1 VRKILEYILELT
13 NNRFGCIIALYTE
26 EMELQMKVYLLIRES
41 GDSLASQVIVAF
53 KTFEKAL
60 AERDHYRSRDS
71 EDHYF
76 IQEVEVE

>member
-1 VRKILEYILELT
+1 
-13 NNRFGCIIALYTE
+13 
-26 EMELQMKVYLLIRES
+26 MKVYLLIRES

-60 AERDHYRSRDS
+60 TERDLCRDQ
-71 EDHYF
+71 DPVDYYF

>member
-1 VRKILEYILELT
+1 
-13 NNRFGCIIALYTE
+13 
-26 EMELQMKVYLLIRES
+26 MELQMKVYLLIRES

>member
-1 VRKILEYILELT
+1 
-13 NNRFGCIIALYTE
+13 
-26 EMELQMKVYLLIRES
+26 MKVYLLIRES

-60 AERDHYRSRDS
+60 VERDLCRSHDPK
-71 EDHYF
+71 DHYF